1 MGKKG
6 DRFSDDKIIDIT
18 DYVNNRQTDDEI
30 AVENVT
36 SSFISMINQSLIDR
50 QKKEAKERFIYF
62 MINFLL
68 LSQFISAIAI
78 SIILVK
84 LYP

>member
-78 SIILVK
+78 AIILVK

>member
-1 MGKKG
+1 MGG
-6 DRFSDDKIIDIT
+6 DDDRFNDDKIIDIT
-18 DYVNNRQTDDEI
+18 DYVNNKKSNDELEM
-30 AVENVT
+30 ENFT

-50 QKKEAKERFIYF
+50 QKKAAKERFIYF

-68 LSQFISAIAI
+68 MSQFISAIAI
-78 SIILVK
+78 AVILAK

>member
-1 MGKKG
+1 MGG
-6 DRFSDDKIIDIT
+6 DDDRFNDDKIIDIT
-18 DYVNNRQTDDEI
+18 DYVNNKKSNDELEM
-30 AVENVT
+30 ENFT

-50 QKKEAKERFIYF
+50 QKKAAKERFIYC

-68 LSQFISAIAI
+68 MSQFISAIAI
-78 SIILVK
+78 AVILAK

>member
-1 MGKKG
+1 MGEDD
-6 DRFSDDKIIDIT
+6 DRFNDDKIIDIT
-18 DYVNNRQTDDEI
+18 DYVNNKKSNDELEM
-30 AVENVT
+30 ENFT

-50 QKKEAKERFIYF
+50 QKKAAKERFIYF

-68 LSQFISAIAI
+68 MSQFISAIAI
-78 SIILVK
+78 AVILAK